1 MTLKK
6 KYTKEYDKY
15 LSDGLRVWLN
25 YFIELNHFP
34 QTSSFCKRFTVTD
47 FDTTDVIKCKKCF
60 EKLCSDEVA
69 IYRGYRDPDNLFRNV
84 MVWLLCERGCQFYPH
99 KLKDEFKCF

>member
-60 EKLCSDEVA
+60 ENYVLMKLRYTEV
-69 IYRGYRDPDNLFRNV
+69 IVTLT
-84 MVWLLCERGCQFYPH
+84 LCFVT
-99 KLKDEFKCF
+99 